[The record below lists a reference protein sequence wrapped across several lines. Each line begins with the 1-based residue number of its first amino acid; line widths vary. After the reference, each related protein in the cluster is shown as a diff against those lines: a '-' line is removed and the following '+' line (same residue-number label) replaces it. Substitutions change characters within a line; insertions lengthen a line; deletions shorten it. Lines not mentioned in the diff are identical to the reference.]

1 LETPKSPVPTAPL
14 LTTFLH
20 LHFLGW
26 FWFANLQC
34 YPFSKGSCFSIF
46 SIPLNKGKLQ
56 IPAAILQKKSIKIKA
71 GQNLGHLTK
80 SIPFTKEPLLRKF
93 GQLHSFYQGHSSRE
107 A

>member
-1 LETPKSPVPTAPL
+1 L
-14 LTTFLH
+14 LQH
-20 LHFLGW
+20 LQHPFEQGQIADSSSHFAKESL
-26 FWFANLQC
+26 
-34 YPFSKGSCFSIF
+34 
-46 SIPLNKGKLQ
+46 
-56 IPAAILQKKSIKIKA
+56 KIKA